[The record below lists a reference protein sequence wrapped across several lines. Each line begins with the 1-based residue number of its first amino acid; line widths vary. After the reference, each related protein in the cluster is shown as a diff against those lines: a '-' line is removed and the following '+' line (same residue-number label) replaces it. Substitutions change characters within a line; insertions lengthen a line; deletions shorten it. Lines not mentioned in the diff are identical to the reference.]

1 MPIKTIN
8 EIIAEGIMPGEVK
21 PIRTS
26 DPIDNIPKRLMNP
39 VEFKRQPV
47 RTIPKKETTSSASNL
62 VSSNDKAQRVTPKKN
77 FIRNKRGELIE
88 QKPLGYFRNELKE
101 KFLEYSL
108 MNPVVPTLTH
118 HDMLM
123 KWREDRAKLEQLKQ
137 WKEKRLQDE
146 AKAKRESVVI
156 DKKPINEKA

>member
-1 MPIKTIN
+1 MPIKNINDIIN
-8 EIIAEGIMPGEVK
+8 EGIL
-21 PIRTS
+21 
-26 DPIDNIPKRLMNP
+26 PKRMNTP
-39 VEFKRQPV
+39 IFDRIMKAKPKPLQQKPQPQ
-47 RTIPKKETTSSASNL
+47 P
-62 VSSNDKAQRVTPKKN
+62 QPKKN
-77 FIRNKRGELIE
+77 FIRNKRGELVE

-101 KFLEYSL
+101 KFLEHSL
-108 MNPVVPTLTH
+108 MNPVVPTLIH
-118 HDMLM
+118 QDMLM